1 MIVWSPIAKY
11 ATPQQTVFN
20 AIKDSISPQDHASHV
35 KIKLKDA
42 LFVTPALFALDA
54 LKDISYQ
61 AEFVQ
66 YVALVKVVG
75 CALD

>member
-11 ATPQQTVFN
+11 ATPRQIAFN
-20 AIKDSISPQDHASHV
+20 AMKDSISPQDHASHA

-42 LFVTPALFALDA
+42 LSVTPALFVLDA

-61 AEFVQ
+61 AE
-66 YVALVKVVG
+66 LV
-75 CALD
+75 